1 MASCARQTN
10 PSFSIACKKYTNQT
24 HHKIWWEWQWAGR
37 ETKKSCCAC
46 ISDLVLD
53 VYREDSLKAE
63 TWEDRRNAVRVSEK
77 KLTPTYK
84 DFKKLLRHNGIKTE
98 SEYFYDSYFHQTIGG
113 YRKFEKQFITFVSPT
128 NNKKQTLEYLVTSV
142 VQLKMV

>member
-1 MASCARQTN
+1 MQDRQIRVSQLLAKNT
-10 PSFSIACKKYTNQT
+10 P
-24 HHKIWWEWQWAGR
+24 
-37 ETKKSCCAC
+37 TKLWRTTRYDESDSELGEKLKSCCAC

-63 TWEDRRNAVRVSEK
+63 TWEDRANAVRISEK

-128 NNKKQTLEYLVTSV
+128 NNKKQTLEYSVTSV